1 MVWRGEGFT
10 FLEFI
15 DVVQW
20 LPVIYIREPFV
31 ERFFQMLIICL
42 KARATIMGIGLVRVV
57 LATAKVEIGLR
68 PQPQLQGGKGRGSVL
83 GNNCEGVR
91 SLLRSP
97 L

>member
-1 MVWRGEGFT
+1 
-10 FLEFI
+10 
-15 DVVQW
+15 
-20 LPVIYIREPFV
+20 
-31 ERFFQMLIICL
+31 
-42 KARATIMGIGLVRVV
+42 MGVRLVRVV

-68 PQPQLQGGKGRGSVL
+68 PQPQLQGGKGRGPVL